1 MSSESSPARVA
12 GAWPHSPIRFLAD
25 PAVRT
30 ALHAALWVL
39 IGNAASTMYLLAV
52 LSAPP
57 GYITV
62 TPIFLP
68 MAFILAA
75 LLLTP
80 RRHWWLPLAVWCT
93 YLLVQNIV
101 RSNPPVSILAG
112 RVADLI
118 EAIVAAVLVLR
129 FVPRPTELS
138 SLAAVSRYVGCV
150 ALAAMLGATVVWT
163 VRTVAGTAGGDLW
176 LTWFLSEA
184 LAMLFVAPTII
195 LWVRAGRRGLRAASR
210 ARFVEAAALG
220 SAFVLLI
227 GLRIVTNPAHE
238 VERAIQL
245 YAPIPLL
252 LWAAVRFG
260 PRGLLTGLSLVILIG
275 IAAAAGDRGSPT
287 ATNAFSTQLFL
298 LTIGVP
304 LLGLAAL
311 VQERQETQEAL
322 RESEEQ
328 YRAIVSNLPRGAVLL
343 FGPDLR
349 HSFAAGRGLPDLGLA
364 RADILGRAPFQVFPA
379 SMAATLSS
387 HYQAALGGTRGSF
400 ELTYAA
406 RSYRADVLPVAAS
419 QPPSGMLLLQDM
431 TEARRAQA
439 LAAAN
444 AELERVHKAKNEFV
458 SMVSHEFRTPLTSI
472 RAFSELLRDETFSS
486 PEVREFA
493 GDINREAERLTRLIG
508 DLLDLDR
515 LESGQM
521 TPQLEEL
528 DLNAL
533 VQEATTRPY
542 GPQHTVWLELDP
554 ALPTLLG
561 DRDKLI
567 QLVLNLVSNG
577 VRYSPDGGVVTVETR
592 GQPGQVHLCVRD
604 EGIGIAA
611 ADLETIFEPYRRVDS
626 EATARIQ
633 GTGLG
638 LPIVRQIAE
647 LHGGRTWAESELGV
661 GSTFHVTLP
670 LDR

>member
-1 MSSESSPARVA
+1 
-12 GAWPHSPIRFLAD
+12 
-25 PAVRT
+25 
-30 ALHAALWVL
+30 
-39 IGNAASTMYLLAV
+39 
-52 LSAPP
+52 
-57 GYITV
+57 
-62 TPIFLP
+62 
-68 MAFILAA
+68 
-75 LLLTP
+75 
-80 RRHWWLPLAVWCT
+80 
-93 YLLVQNIV
+93 
-101 RSNPPVSILAG
+101 
-112 RVADLI
+112 
-118 EAIVAAVLVLR
+118 
-129 FVPRPTELS
+129 
-138 SLAAVSRYVGCV
+138 
-150 ALAAMLGATVVWT
+150 
-163 VRTVAGTAGGDLW
+163 
-176 LTWFLSEA
+176 
-184 LAMLFVAPTII
+184 
-195 LWVRAGRRGLRAASR
+195 
-210 ARFVEAAALG
+210 
-220 SAFVLLI
+220 
-227 GLRIVTNPAHE
+227 
-238 VERAIQL
+238 
-245 YAPIPLL
+245 
-252 LWAAVRFG
+252 
-260 PRGLLTGLSLVILIG
+260 
-275 IAAAAGDRGSPT
+275 
-287 ATNAFSTQLFL
+287 
-298 LTIGVP
+298 
-304 LLGLAAL
+304 
-311 VQERQETQEAL
+311 
-322 RESEEQ
+322 
-328 YRAIVSNLPRGAVLL
+328 
-343 FGPDLR
+343 
-349 HSFAAGRGLPDLGLA
+349 
-364 RADILGRAPFQVFPA
+364 
-379 SMAATLSS
+379 
-387 HYQAALGGTRGSF
+387 
-400 ELTYAA
+400 
-406 RSYRADVLPVAAS
+406 
-419 QPPSGMLLLQDM
+419 
-431 TEARRAQA
+431 
-439 LAAAN
+439 
-444 AELERVHKAKNEFV
+444 
-458 SMVSHEFRTPLTSI
+458 VSHEFRTPLTSI